1 MIPLQAKHTQGT
13 SSMKGKAT
21 TPNDRSTRRLRAPMR
36 TLKLAAACFSLSVS
50 TGLSAQTAF
59 RWDSDRGA
67 SPTQDSALFAV
78 YSPRATMRRVY
89 PGSNLNVMPVAS
101 GFDVREFEA
110 LAQGLVDSGKTPG
123 LAMAVVQGDR
133 ILSARGYGITDTAN
147 PEAVDAHTVFRLA
160 SLSKAFASTVTAQ
173 LVADGKLR
181 WDSRPLDYIPSLR
194 FADPSAAQRL
204 TVADVLSHR
213 VGIGH
218 NAFDRDLEANAEY
231 PVLMQKLAYAPMQCA
246 PSECYAYQNIAYS
259 LIGNVVESVS
269 GNTYEQTV
277 ARRLFR
283 PLGMFDASYGLEGIA
298 SSKRWAKP
306 HVGSG
311 RRWTPVYPKPTYY
324 RVAPAAG
331 VNASITDMAKWLL
344 AHNGHRRDVLP
355 SSILATLHAP
365 LIDTPAETGASAWRR
380 QRLNAAGYALG
391 WRVYDYAGHR
401 LVFHGGAVQGYRGVA
416 ALLPERDLGVVVL
429 WNSGSSAPSG
439 LLPTILDRAIGVTP
453 QRWLDIEIETDIGAD
468 NLYANKTAIDAIA
481 ATPSAANAPTTTT
494 ASPASAP
501 TAPGVDDDAE
511 RAQGGAEGV
520 PPTAVERKN

>member
-1 MIPLQAKHTQGT
+1 MKAKA
-13 SSMKGKAT
+13 M
-21 TPNDRSTRRLRAPMR
+21 TPNDRRSRHLRVRASLR
-36 TLKLAAACFSLSVS
+36 TIGAACVLLSVS
-50 TGLSAQTAF
+50 TGLSAQTPF
-59 RWDSDRGA
+59 RWDSDRSA
-67 SPTQDSALFAV
+67 DVAQDGGLFAV

-89 PGSNLNVMPVAS
+89 PGSNLRVMPVAS

-110 LAQGLVDSGKTPG
+110 LAQGLVDSGKVPG
-123 LAMAVVQGDR
+123 LAMAVVQGGQV
-133 ILSARGYGITDTAN
+133 LSARGYGVTDTSN
-147 PEAVDAHTVFRLA
+147 PETVDAHTVFRLA

-194 FADPSAAQRL
+194 FADPAAAQRL

-231 PVLMQKLAYAPMQCA
+231 PVLMQKLAYAPMHCA

-259 LIGNVVESVS
+259 LIGNVVESVA

-331 VNASITDMAKWLL
+331 VNASISDMAKWLL
-344 AHNGHRRDVLP
+344 AHNGHRNDVIP
-355 SSILATLHAP
+355 GSMLATLHAP
-365 LIDTPAETGASAWRR
+365 LIDTPAETGASSWRR

-453 QRWLDIEIETDIGAD
+453 QRWLDIEIETELGAE
-468 NLYANKTAIDAIA
+468 NLYAEKAA
-481 ATPSAANAPTTTT
+481 ATAV
-494 ASPASAP
+494 PASAAAA
-501 TAPGVDDDAE
+501 TAVGVDDDGE
-511 RAQGGAEGV
+511 RAQGGVEA
-520 PPTAVERKN
+520 PLPTAKPEK